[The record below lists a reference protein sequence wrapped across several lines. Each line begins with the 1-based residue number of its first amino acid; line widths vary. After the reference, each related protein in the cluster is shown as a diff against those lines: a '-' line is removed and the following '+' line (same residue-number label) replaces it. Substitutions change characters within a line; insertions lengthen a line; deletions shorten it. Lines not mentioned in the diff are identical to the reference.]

1 MKYFIVKNIVL
12 VLTLSLVACASIFS
26 EKSQSISVN
35 TGDVEDA
42 ICELFNGKG
51 RYVVN
56 SPGRLVIGQSCDD
69 LNYICRKKGYNEIKG
84 IIAFNH
90 KGSTAGN
97 LIFGGGIGYLV
108 DVGTGAACK
117 YPETISLPMTPII
130 DY

>member
-1 MKYFIVKNIVL
+1 MKFLIFKNIVL
-12 VLTLSLVACASIFS
+12 LLTLGLGSCASIFS

-42 ICELFNGKG
+42 TCELFNGKG

-56 SPGRLVIGQSCDD
+56 SPGMLVIGQSCDD

-97 LIFGGGIGYLV
+97 LVLGGGIGYLV
-108 DVGTGAACK
+108 DIGTGAACK

-130 DY
+130 N

>member
-35 TGDVEDA
+35 TGDIEDA
-42 ICELFNGKG
+42 TCELFNGKG
-51 RYVVN
+51 RYIVN
-56 SPGRLVIGQSCDD
+56 SPGTLVIGQSCDD

-84 IIAFNH
+84 TIAFNH

-97 LIFGGGIGYLV
+97 LILGGGIGYLV
-108 DVGTGAACK
+108 DIGTGAACK

-130 DY
+130 D

>member
-42 ICELFNGKG
+42 TCELFNGKG
-51 RYVVN
+51 RYIVN
-56 SPGRLVIGQSCDD
+56 SPGTLVISQSCDD

-84 IIAFNH
+84 IIAFSH

-97 LIFGGGIGYLV
+97 LILGGGIGYLV
-108 DVGTGAACK
+108 DVGTGAACR
-117 YPETISLPMTPII
+117 YPETISLPMTPLI
-130 DY
+130 D

>member
-1 MKYFIVKNIVL
+1 MKYTIYINIVL
-12 VLTLSLVACASIFS
+12 VLTLCLVSCASIFS

-42 ICELFNGKG
+42 TCELFNGKG
-51 RYVVN
+51 RYIVN
-56 SPGRLVIGQSCDD
+56 SPGTLVIGQSCDD
-69 LNYICRKKGYNEIKG
+69 LNYICRKKGYNEIRG

-97 LIFGGGIGYLV
+97 LIIGGGLGYLV

-117 YPETISLPMTPII
+117 YPETISLPMTSII
-130 DY
+130 D

>member
-1 MKYFIVKNIVL
+1 MRYIIFKNIVL
-12 VLTLSLVACASIFS
+12 VLTLGLVSCASIFS

-42 ICELFNGKG
+42 TCELFNGKG

-56 SPGRLVIGQSCDD
+56 SPGMLVIGQSCDD

-97 LIFGGGIGYLV
+97 LVIGGGIGYLV
-108 DVGTGAACK
+108 DIGTGAACK

-130 DY
+130 D

>member
-1 MKYFIVKNIVL
+1 MRALIFKNTFL
-12 VLTLSLVACASIFS
+12 LLTLGLVSCASIFS
-26 EKSQSISVN
+26 ERSQSISVN

-42 ICELFNGKG
+42 TCELFNGKG

-56 SPGRLVIGQSCDD
+56 SPGMLVIGQSCDD

-97 LIFGGGIGYLV
+97 LVIGGGIGYLV
-108 DVGTGAACK
+108 DIGTGAACK

-130 DY
+130 D

>member
-1 MKYFIVKNIVL
+1 MRSLIFKNIVL
-12 VLTLSLVACASIFS
+12 LLTLGLVSCASIFS

-42 ICELFNGKG
+42 TCELFNGKG

-56 SPGRLVIGQSCDD
+56 SPGMLVIGQSCDD

-97 LIFGGGIGYLV
+97 LVLGGGIGYLV
-108 DVGTGAACK
+108 DIGTGAACK
-117 YPETISLPMTPII
+117 YPETISLPMTPTI
-130 DY
+130 D

>member
-1 MKYFIVKNIVL
+1 MFKNIVL
-12 VLTLSLVACASIFS
+12 ALTLSLVSCASIFS
-26 EKSQSISVN
+26 EKSQSIFVN

-42 ICELFNGKG
+42 TCELFNGKG

-56 SPGRLVIGQSCDD
+56 SPGMLVIGQSCDD

-90 KGSTAGN
+90 KRSTAGN
-97 LIFGGGIGYLV
+97 LVLGGGIGYLV
-108 DVGTGAACK
+108 DIGTGAACK

-130 DY
+130 E

>member
-1 MKYFIVKNIVL
+1 MRALIFKNIFL
-12 VLTLSLVACASIFS
+12 LLTLGLVSCASIFS
-26 EKSQSISVN
+26 ERSQSISVN

-97 LIFGGGIGYLV
+97 LVVGGGIGYLV
-108 DVGTGAACK
+108 DIGTGAACK

-130 DY
+130 D

>member
-1 MKYFIVKNIVL
+1 MKCFIFKNIVL
-12 VLTLSLVACASIFS
+12 VLTLNLISCASIFS
-26 EKSQSISVN
+26 EKSQSISVD

-42 ICELFNGKG
+42 TCELFNGKG
-51 RYVVN
+51 RYIVN
-56 SPGRLVIGQSCDD
+56 SPGTLVIAQSCDD

-97 LIFGGGIGYLV
+97 LILGGGIGYII

-117 YPETISLPMTPII
+117 YPETLSLPMTPVIE
-130 DY
+130 

>member
-1 MKYFIVKNIVL
+1 MKFLIFKNIVL
-12 VLTLSLVACASIFS
+12 LLTLGLGSCASIFS

-42 ICELFNGKG
+42 TCELFNGKG

-56 SPGRLVIGQSCDD
+56 SPGMLVIGQSCDD

-97 LIFGGGIGYLV
+97 LVVGGGIGYLV
-108 DVGTGAACK
+108 DIGTGAACK

-130 DY
+130 D

>member
-1 MKYFIVKNIVL
+1 MKFLIFKNIVL
-12 VLTLSLVACASIFS
+12 LLTLGLGSCASIFS

-42 ICELFNGKG
+42 TCELFNGKG

-56 SPGRLVIGQSCDD
+56 SPGMLVIGQSCDD

-97 LIFGGGIGYLV
+97 LVLGGGIGYLV

-130 DY
+130 D

>member
-1 MKYFIVKNIVL
+1 MRSLIFKNIVL
-12 VLTLSLVACASIFS
+12 LLTLGLGSCASIFS

-42 ICELFNGKG
+42 TCELFNGKG

-56 SPGRLVIGQSCDD
+56 SPGMLVIGQSCDD

-97 LIFGGGIGYLV
+97 LVIGGGIGYLV
-108 DVGTGAACK
+108 DIGTGAACK

-130 DY
+130 D

>member
-1 MKYFIVKNIVL
+1 MV
-12 VLTLSLVACASIFS
+12 LSLGLVSCASIFS
-26 EKSQSISVN
+26 DKSQSISVK
-35 TGDVEDA
+35 TGDVENVT
-42 ICELFNGKG
+42 CELFNGKG

-56 SPGRLVIGQSCDD
+56 SPGILVIGQSCDD

-84 IIAFNH
+84 TIAFNH

-97 LIFGGGIGYLV
+97 LILGGGIGYLV

-130 DY
+130 D